1 MTTDKKNQHYIPK
14 FYLRNFSYKMNKK
27 QVGIYNLRTR
37 FFFQTASLR
46 DQGSKDFFYGED
58 GVVED
63 NLSAI
68 ETKLAFLINNIIS
81 SGELPRHGSEEHSV
95 LLVFIALTHLRN
107 PAIFKYLEESRLKM
121 KDHVRSMTLDKD
133 VDEYFPI
140 DTKERN
146 VSLAFS
152 PLNSIIKVMTDLK
165 YKLLR
170 NNTSTPF
177 LSSDFPVIKYN
188 QFLEKKRWP
197 FGKTGYGTI
206 GVQIFIPLNP
216 KLMLVFY
223 DSAVYKVGSNKKNI
237 FEITDIKDID
247 SLNELQ
253 ILNCLETIYFNEEI
267 NEHYINQ
274 LVLRCKKYKRANQ
287 TKFNIMLPSENSRS
301 KNPDRKESMV
311 MMGVTECETKLN
323 VNGIKIHSGSTS
335 IKLTNAVAQ
344 YRPHA
349 DKIMNNSR

>member
-1 MTTDKKNQHYIPK
+1 MTTEKKNQHYIPK

-27 QVGIYNLRTR
+27 QIGIYNLRTR

-46 DQGSKDFFYGED
+46 NQGSKTFFYGED

-121 KDHVRSMTLDKD
+121 KDHFRSMTLEND
-133 VDEYFPI
+133 VDDYFPI

-152 PLNSIIKVMTDLK
+152 PLHSIIKVISDLK

-177 LSSDFPVIKYN
+177 LSSDFPIIKYN

-197 FGKTGYGTI
+197 LSKTGYGII

-223 DSAVYKVGSNKKNI
+223 DSAVYKIGSNKKNI
-237 FEITDIKDID
+237 YEIMDIEDID

-267 NEHYINQ
+267 NEYYLNK
-274 LVLRCKKYKRANQ
+274 LVLKCKKYKRANQ
-287 TKFNIMLPSENSRS
+287 TIFNTLLPSENL
-301 KNPDRKESMV
+301 KNKKTDRKESIV
-311 MMGVTECETKLN
+311 MLGVTECETKLN

-335 IKLTNAVAQ
+335 IKMTNAVAQ
-344 YRPHA
+344 YRPHVA
-349 DKIMNNSR
+349 RIMNNSR